1 MGSVCGMEPG
11 MEPYSLDSDGAPAYL
26 PPSAASTLADE
37 APLGPAV
44 APQQPRPANAFKRRG
59 DAHVPPGMLG
69 ALAVPPEVRH
79 ARSFPARPRR
89 VQHEAGAR
97 ES

>member
-1 MGSVCGMEPG
+1 MGSVCG

-59 DAHVPPGMLG
+59 DAQVPAGMLA
-69 ALAVPPEVRH
+69 ALAVPPEARH
-79 ARSFPARPRR
+79 ARSFPARARR

-97 ES
+97 EL